1 MVWFI
6 VIDGHEFS
14 IQNNLTKIYSTD
26 LHGVQVYQG
35 ESGNNPHY
43 KLIEAEKESMLLG
56 ARYGIPTNISHISD
70 HSTKLST
77 YKGHRYC
84 AMAVFNTAYELFT
97 HLHILEKDW
106 QFNH

>member
-56 ARYGIPTNISHISD
+56 ARYGIPTNISYISD
-70 HSTKLST
+70 QSTKLFT

-84 AMAVFNTAYELFT
+84 AMAF
-97 HLHILEKDW
+97 I
-106 QFNH
+106 

>member
-1 MVWFI
+1 MIWFI

-56 ARYGIPTNISHISD
+56 ARYGIPTNISYISD
-70 HSTKLST
+70 QSTKLST

-84 AMAVFNTAYELFT
+84 AMTVF
-97 HLHILEKDW
+97 
-106 QFNH
+106 